1 MPPATASPGLSS
13 PSPTPAAPDKR
24 LRIID
29 RTMRLHG
36 DASHALIET
45 LHAVQEAFGY
55 LEPDLMRYV
64 ASRLKVPLSR
74 VYAVATFYH
83 FFTLKP
89 PGEHTCVL
97 CKGTACYIGGTAEI
111 LRRVEEMLGIQAGQT
126 TADGKVS
133 FMIARCLGSCGLAPA
148 GVFDG
153 SIVGNLTLDTVVNKL
168 QQWRPD
174 DADHR
179 KSAGDRENGDRFR

>member
-1 MPPATASPGLSS
+1 MNAMTASATSS
-13 PSPTPAAPDKR
+13 PPPTSQQPADKR
-24 LRIID
+24 LRLID

-36 DASHALIET
+36 YASHALIET
-45 LHAVQEAFGY
+45 LHAVQEAFGF
-55 LEPDLMRYV
+55 LGPDLMRYV
-64 ASRLKVPLSR
+64 ATQLKVPLSR

-111 LRRVEEMLGIQAGQT
+111 LRKVEEMLGIHAGET
-126 TADGKVS
+126 TADGKIS
-133 FMIARCLGSCGLAPA
+133 LMTARCIGSCGLAPA

-153 SIVGNLTLDTVVNKL
+153 TIVGNLTLQNVVDKL
-168 QQWRPD
+168 QEWRPH

-179 KSAGDRENGDRFR
+179 KSAGDRRG

>member
-1 MPPATASPGLSS
+1 MNSATASTELSS
-13 PSPTPAAPDKR
+13 PPLSPPAADKR
-24 LRIID
+24 LRMID

-36 DASHALIET
+36 YASHGLIET
-45 LHAVQEAFGY
+45 LHAVQEAFGF
-55 LEPDLMRYV
+55 LDPDLMRYV
-64 ASRLKVPLSR
+64 ATQLKVPLSR

-111 LRRVEEMLGIQAGQT
+111 LRKVEEMLRIHAGET
-126 TADGKVS
+126 TSDRKIS
-133 FMIARCLGSCGLAPA
+133 LMTARCIGSCGLSPA

-153 SIVGNLTLDTVVNKL
+153 TIAGNLTLENVVNRL
-168 QQWRPD
+168 QEWRPH

-179 KSAGDRENGDRFR
+179 KSAGDREN

>member
-1 MPPATASPGLSS
+1 MIPETAPPGLSS
-13 PSPTPAAPDKR
+13 PSLSPAAPDKR

-36 DASHALIET
+36 YASHALIET

-55 LEPDLMRYV
+55 LDSDLMRYV
-64 ASRLKVPLSR
+64 AGRLKVPLSR

-97 CKGTACYIGGTAEI
+97 CKGTACHIGGAAEI
-111 LRRVEEMLGIQAGQT
+111 LRKVEEMLEIHTGET
-126 TADGKVS
+126 TADGKIS
-133 FMIARCLGSCGLAPA
+133 LMIARCLGSCGLAPA

-153 SIVGNLTLDTVVNKL
+153 TIVGNLTLDTVVNKF
-168 QQWRPD
+168 QAWRPH

-179 KSAGDRENGDRFR
+179 ESAGDRENGDRFR